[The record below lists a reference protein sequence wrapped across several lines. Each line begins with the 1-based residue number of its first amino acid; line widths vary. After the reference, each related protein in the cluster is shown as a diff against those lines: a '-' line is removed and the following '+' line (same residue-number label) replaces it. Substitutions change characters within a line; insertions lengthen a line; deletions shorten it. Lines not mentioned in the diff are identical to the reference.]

1 MITSFKTK
9 MIAAILISTIVAVCA
24 VGSMSIITANKI
36 LREKSEATLQ
46 LTCEQT
52 GMKMNQVISG
62 IRWSVDI
69 LNKRALNSGIDM
81 KQFRSSDAYVREY
94 TDRMASIVRTMAE
107 STPGCLAVYIRY
119 NPEIASPT
127 SGLFLVWTPEQRQF
141 VQQPP
146 TDLSLYAKTDKE
158 HVGWFYEAVEAR
170 HPVWML
176 PYENKNISTYMV
188 SYVAPLEVGGQNIGI
203 VGMDIDYSYIQ
214 NMVQDIS
221 VYSSGY
227 AFLTYGNMVMEHHS
241 YPAYTQ
247 ISDVLGEDS
256 QIYRTI
262 METQSR
268 RGEYIYE
275 GKKKSF
281 AWTQLD
287 NGMRLFICAP
297 TSEIYEDSRNLT
309 IEIILVSIL
318 LLLVIVSISNY
329 TINHMMKLAN
339 NDELTG
345 IGNRKYFLQSFRNR
359 QLLGDSYYSLF
370 LLDIDHFKQV
380 NDQYGHNNG
389 DLALCDLAEALRT
402 VLGRDALFARWG
414 GDEFIGAL
422 ESENAERRLQEL
434 LAYVR
439 KLQDRPYGPITIS
452 IGLQQIK
459 PDMNFM
465 DITKGADAALY
476 QSKAEGRDRL
486 TIYT

>member
-188 SYVAPLEVGGQNIGI
+188 SYVAPPRGRRAE
-203 VGMDIDYSYIQ
+203 YRYCRH
-214 NMVQDIS
+214 
-221 VYSSGY
+221 GY
-227 AFLTYGNMVMEHHS
+227 
-241 YPAYTQ
+241 
-247 ISDVLGEDS
+247 
-256 QIYRTI
+256 
-262 METQSR
+262 
-268 RGEYIYE
+268 
-275 GKKKSF
+275 
-281 AWTQLD
+281 
-287 NGMRLFICAP
+287 RLF
-297 TSEIYEDSRNLT
+297 L
-309 IEIILVSIL
+309 
-318 LLLVIVSISNY
+318 Y
-329 TINHMMKLAN
+329 T
-339 NDELTG
+339 E
-345 IGNRKYFLQSFRNR
+345 
-359 QLLGDSYYSLF
+359 
-370 LLDIDHFKQV
+370 
-380 NDQYGHNNG
+380 YGAGH
-389 DLALCDLAEALRT
+389 
-402 VLGRDALFARWG
+402 
-414 GDEFIGAL
+414 
-422 ESENAERRLQEL
+422 
-434 LAYVR
+434 
-439 KLQDRPYGPITIS
+439 
-452 IGLQQIK
+452 IGLFFWLCL
-459 PDMNFM
+459 PDLWEY
-465 DITKGADAALY
+465 DHGAPF
-476 QSKAEGRDRL
+476 QSGLHAD
-486 TIYT
+486 